1 MASPKPILPMTLIY
15 HPRSPFSR
23 QVYIT
28 ALELGIASHIKLQQV
43 VVAPVPFPGWSDD
56 NTTVAAFN
64 PLAKIPTLVLKDEG
78 GKERGIFD
86 SRVICD
92 FLNEELCG
100 GRLLQSQ
107 SRTGDEKSGR
117 GRDVDGWTMKSLQAL
132 ADGMADA
139 EVLVVY
145 EERIRGPKGLKFE
158 TWIEGQREKIM
169 RGVDM
174 LDREVEGGVLR
185 GPPRPKKG
193 EVSAAEI
200 AIACTLATLEARK
213 VAWRDGRE
221 HLVGWFEEWEK
232 RESFV
237 RTGEGVDWSSGEAK
251 M

>member
-1 MASPKPILPMTLIY
+1 
-15 HPRSPFSR
+15 
-23 QVYIT
+23 
-28 ALELGIASHIKLQQV
+28 
-43 VVAPVPFPGWSDD
+43 VAPVPFPGWSDD
-56 NTTVAAFN
+56 NTTVAVFN
-64 PLAKIPTLVLKDEG
+64 PLAKIPTLVLKGKD
-78 GKERGIFD
+78 GKERGFFD

-100 GRLLQSQ
+100 GRLFGQ
-107 SRTGDEKSGR
+107 KSGTE
-117 GRDVDGWTMKSLQAL
+117 GEKGGGGSSVDGWMLKTLQAL

-169 RGVDM
+169 RGLDM
-174 LDREVEGGVLR
+174 LDREVQGGVLR
-185 GPPRPKKG
+185 GSPRTKRG
-193 EVSAAEI
+193 EISAAEI
-200 AIACTLATLEARK
+200 AIACTLATLQARK

-221 HLVGWFEEWEK
+221 HLVRWFGEWEK

-237 RTGEGVDWSSGEAK
+237 RTGEGVDWSCGEAK